1 MTINDWKDIST
12 IGATLVALGVL
23 AKGVMEYAAQGAQ
36 KRAEQFFAIRGQL
49 KSNESFK
56 EICDL
61 LEHDDPSLADVP
73 FKEKRDFLG
82 LFEEVTLL
90 MNSGLIRKS
99 VAHYMF
105 GYYAIRCWESQNFWR
120 DVNRDSSYW
129 SAFRSF
135 DEMKGLEEGFE
146 YSPRRF
152 RF

>member
-1 MTINDWKDIST
+1 MTISEVATVVGPIVA
-12 IGATLVALGVL
+12 IGLLF
-23 AKGVMEYAAQGAQ
+23 KGIAEYTAQGRQ
-36 KRAEQFFAIRGQL
+36 RRAEHFLAIRGRL
-49 KSNESFK
+49 KNNESFK
-56 EICDL
+56 AICDL
-61 LEHDDPSLADVP
+61 LENDDPSLAEIA

-90 MNSGLIRKS
+90 MNSRLIRKS

-105 GYYAIRCWESQNFWR
+105 GYYAIRCWESRNFWT

-129 SAFRSF
+129 AAFRAF
-135 DEMKGLEEGFE
+135 VDEMKNLEASFE